1 MVDPMAL
8 PIRKSGQFRRLRGVA
23 VMTALVM
30 TALAL
35 TVPVAFPPA
44 AAAQAQPA
52 AIPNAVITWN
62 THAQTAI
69 YEMARQSPTT
79 TSRSFAMVQGAVYD
93 AVNAIAGTP
102 YEPYLI
108 APHATPS
115 DSTPAAVAS
124 AAYRVLVSLFPDP
137 RQAEIVAALRARYDE
152 SLAAIPDGPS
162 KVRGIAVGEAAAAA
176 MIDARRDD
184 GASSNVRWTEGT
196 EPGQWRPTPP
206 DYLNVGA
213 WFTILKPFAVRDPD
227 GFRTPGPPAL
237 TSAAYAR
244 DLNEVKAVGSATAP
258 EWVRMPDQTEAA
270 IWWDDPRLVE
280 WEITRQL
287 ATTHRLGTL
296 QTARLFAM
304 VDLAAVDSVIA
315 CYRQKKL
322 WSFWRPVTAIPLA
335 EEDGNP
341 ATAADPAWT
350 PLRITA
356 PSTEYPSG
364 HACFTAGTVAGLRK
378 FFGRDDLSFSASSA
392 DSGTTRHYDSLSE
405 AMAELVEARI
415 WAGVHFRT
423 AAEDGQ
429 ALGEAVA
436 GDVLGRKFGPRD
448 NG

>member
-8 PIRKSGQFRRLRGVA
+8 PIRKSGQFRRLRGV
-23 VMTALVM
+23 TALVM

-35 TVPVAFPPA
+35 TVPAAFTP
-44 AAAQAQPA
+44 AAAQAQTA

-69 YEMARQSPTT
+69 YEVARQSPTA

-108 APHATPS
+108 APRARPS
-115 DSTPAAVAS
+115 DSTPAAVAA
-124 AAYRVLVSLFPDP
+124 AAYRVLLSLFPG
-137 RQAEIVAALRARYDE
+137 QAESLRARYDE

-162 KVRGIAVGEAAAAA
+162 KLRGIAVGEAAAAA

-184 GASSNVRWTEGT
+184 GASLYVPWTVGT

-213 WFTILKPFAVRDPD
+213 WFATMKPFVIRDPGD
-227 GFRTPGPPAL
+227 FRTPGPPAL

-244 DLNEVKAVGSATAP
+244 DLNEAKAVGSATST
-258 EWVRMPDQTEAA
+258 VRTPDQTEAA
-270 IWWDDPRLVE
+270 IWWDDLRLVE

-287 ATTHRLGTL
+287 AATHRLDTL

-304 VDLAAVDSVIA
+304 ADMAAVDTMIA
-315 CYRQKKL
+315 CYQEKKF

-335 EEDGNP
+335 DTDGNP

-350 PLRITA
+350 PLRITH

-364 HACFTAGTVAGLRK
+364 HACFTSATVTALRK
-378 FFGRDDLSFSASSA
+378 FFGRDDLSFSAYSA
-392 DSGTTRHYDSLSE
+392 DSGTTRHYDSLSK
-405 AMAELVEARI
+405 AMAQLVEARI
-415 WAGVHFRT
+415 WAGLHFRT

-429 ALGEAVA
+429 TLGAAVA
-436 GDVLGRKFGPRD
+436 RDVLRHEFGRRD